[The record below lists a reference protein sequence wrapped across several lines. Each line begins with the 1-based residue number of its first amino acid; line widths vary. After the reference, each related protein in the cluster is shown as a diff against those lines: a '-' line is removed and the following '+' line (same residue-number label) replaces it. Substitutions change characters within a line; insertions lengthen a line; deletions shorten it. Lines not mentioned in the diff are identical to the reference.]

1 MLNSVIIMGRITRD
15 LELRTT
21 GSGAT
26 VLSFTVAV
34 DRGGRQAQGEDR
46 QADFISCVAWNQQA
60 EFINRYF
67 GKGRMIA
74 LEGSL
79 RTGSFDDK
87 NGVKHYTTE
96 VWVNRASF
104 TGEPKAQG
112 GYDGGYQNNYQ
123 QSQYQQ
129 GGYQQRNDPPK
140 PAYNEPENKPI
151 SIGDMNDFEDI
162 LSSDG
167 VPF

>member
-21 GSGAT
+21 NSGAT

-104 TGEPKAQG
+104 TGEPK
-112 GYDGGYQNNYQ
+112 Q
-123 QSQYQQ
+123 QSGDYQPS
-129 GGYQQRNDPPK
+129 YQSRNDQPSYRNDPPK
-140 PAYNEPENKPI
+140 PAYNEPDNKPI
-151 SIGDMNDFEDI
+151 SIGDMSDFEDI
-162 LSSDG
+162 LSTDG